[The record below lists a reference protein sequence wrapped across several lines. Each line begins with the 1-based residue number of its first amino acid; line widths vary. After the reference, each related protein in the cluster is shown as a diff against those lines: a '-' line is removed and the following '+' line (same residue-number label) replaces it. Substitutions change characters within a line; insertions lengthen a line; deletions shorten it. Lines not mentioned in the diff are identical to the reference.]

1 MRLLVLALLVFLG
14 SLGAPSP
21 TYAVSR
27 LGCFGATLAEL
38 MIPGLGYGILG
49 DWDKALVFG
58 GARWMTLNKYATY
71 SSSPDYQEDPEAV
84 YRETDLGNDQIRL
97 DVYYSRETFYA
108 NAHASLYNNLTFLTI
123 YDLYSGS
130 CENNTETYGLLA
142 APFRLDL
149 WGGELTFWAP
159 TLYIAAVPL
168 DGQEVV
174 YHVDSDLS
182 RSEMIRMSF
191 WQYQMVGIGEEVLF
205 RGVIQNSFYNLF
217 DGPLSAN
224 AARWTSIVLGAGVFG
239 AAHSGTGLSA
249 NPGSAFLAG
258 LYLGYVYNPE
268 PGTFDLEQAIAIHSW
283 WDTILTHR
291 ILSGSEFV
299 ERQPGETALNTLYAS
314 YPIFGF
320 TYRF

>member
-1 MRLLVLALLVFLG
+1 MRLFVLGLLVLLG
-14 SLGAPSP
+14 TTGAASP
-21 TYAVSR
+21 TLAVSR

-38 MIPGLGYGILG
+38 VLPGLGYGVLG

-58 GARWMTLNKYATY
+58 GARWMTANKYATY
-71 SSSPDYQEDPEAV
+71 SSSPDYQEEVEDI
-84 YRETDLGNDQIRL
+84 YRETDLGNDTTQL
-97 DVYYSRETFYA
+97 DIYYSRETFYA

-123 YDLYSGS
+123 YDLYSSG
-130 CENNTETYGLLA
+130 CENNNDAYGLLA

-159 TLYIAAVPL
+159 TLYISAVPL
-168 DGQEVV
+168 DGQDVI
-174 YHVDSDLS
+174 YHVDPDLS
-182 RSEMIRMSF
+182 RSEMMRMSF

-205 RGVIQNSFYNLF
+205 RGVIQNSFYTLF
-217 DGPLSAN
+217 DGMFSSN
-224 AARWTSIVLGAGVFG
+224 TARWTSIVLGAGVFG

-249 NPGSAFLAG
+249 NSASAFLAG
-258 LYLGYVYNPE
+258 LYLGYVYHPE

-291 ILSGSEFV
+291 ILTNSEFV
-299 ERQPGETALNTLYAS
+299 ERQPGETARTLYAS

-320 TYRF
+320 TYQF